1 MKMFNPLGN
10 RVEDNKYIVSKIVWT
25 MEPKIYQTV
34 HEQKQGVYKYNLT
47 NFQET
52 PGRISRNIQDM
63 FALLWPA
70 VQCNES
76 TSAM

>member
-1 MKMFNPLGN
+1 
-10 RVEDNKYIVSKIVWT
+10 